1 MGESLWLKLS
11 QSIIKNGGRSPTTFF
26 LHILVL
32 VVGPNGIGKTATVYA
47 LAHEMGLK
55 VLELNASST
64 RSGRQVLANL
74 REATQS
80 HSVKKQE
87 KSKGDEKS
95 NGLPNKKECESK
107 ASSAEE
113 TKGMDK
119 TTVILFE
126 DIDIVFEDLDEGF
139 HSAINNLITT
149 TKRPIVLTTSSQNF
163 MSCNRNKILNLK
175 CLPQIFEFR
184 PIQPRIIAKY
194 LQLLCLVEG
203 FCIDFCNL
211 LGLVLSNKGNIS
223 ACMHQLQYWVS
234 LYGSGVQNIP
244 YNYLK
249 NNVIKLE
256 ATYMTDNASDK
267 EKSSRPVEKED
278 SLAKLLSINQKNQ
291 NVGSA
296 IPSLLNCSLSLIGLE
311 LDNATIQDGNNSV
324 YDQKPSLLNESKVLN
339 KLLAV
344 GSFDIFDWSRH
355 ILLPFRRIV
364 QSKGHTRS
372 TPYPLTAK
380 ITNISSS
387 LTSRTAQFTDIA
399 RTKESQKTYNRILNN
414 DSLFMTESE
423 EDNSTAD
430 ESSEVNEDKIL
441 RGNTMEAA
449 DRSVPKFD
457 KGNGETI
464 QVNSTYESNLNID
477 SLSNTMPLNVK
488 GVENK
493 ETKRNAY
500 ENARK
505 AIDILSEYADCISN
519 FIPLQDDQPFWLSNN
534 HKGSNCSS
542 QLCAN
547 SNYYDSFKMANNF
560 ELGDSYSSNKID
572 KCNSHDQI
580 LAQEI
585 IANTTHLA
593 VKFSQN
599 RVNDLLPNETQFL
612 ELSVYSPLSSTDMVT
627 KESLLKGKEN
637 KSSEDLCAE
646 HINEKM
652 TKNTVKFEN
661 YIIVSC

>member
-1 MGESLWLKLS
+1 
-11 QSIIKNGGRSPTTFF
+11 
-26 LHILVL
+26 
-32 VVGPNGIGKTATVYA
+32 
-47 LAHEMGLK
+47 
-55 VLELNASST
+55 
-64 RSGRQVLANL
+64 
-74 REATQS
+74 
-80 HSVKKQE
+80 
-87 KSKGDEKS
+87 
-95 NGLPNKKECESK
+95 
-107 ASSAEE
+107 
-113 TKGMDK
+113 
-119 TTVILFE
+119 
-126 DIDIVFEDLDEGF
+126 
-139 HSAINNLITT
+139 
-149 TKRPIVLTTSSQNF
+149 
-163 MSCNRNKILNLK
+163 
-175 CLPQIFEFR
+175 
-184 PIQPRIIAKY
+184 
-194 LQLLCLVEG
+194 
-203 FCIDFCNL
+203 
-211 LGLVLSNKGNIS
+211 
-223 ACMHQLQYWVS
+223 
-234 LYGSGVQNIP
+234 
-244 YNYLK
+244 
-249 NNVIKLE
+249 
-256 ATYMTDNASDK
+256 
-267 EKSSRPVEKED
+267 
-278 SLAKLLSINQKNQ
+278 
-291 NVGSA
+291 
-296 IPSLLNCSLSLIGLE
+296 
-311 LDNATIQDGNNSV
+311 
-324 YDQKPSLLNESKVLN
+324 
-339 KLLAV
+339 
-344 GSFDIFDWSRH
+344 
-355 ILLPFRRIV
+355 
-364 QSKGHTRS
+364 
-372 TPYPLTAK
+372 
-380 ITNISSS
+380 
-387 LTSRTAQFTDIA
+387 
-399 RTKESQKTYNRILNN
+399 
-414 DSLFMTESE
+414 MTESE

-464 QVNSTYESNLNID
+464 QVNSTYEGNLNID
-477 SLSNTMPLNVK
+477 SLSNTMPLKVK

-547 SNYYDSFKMANNF
+547 SNYYDSFMMANNF

-652 TKNTVKFEN
+652 TKNTTGCDEFNEKGLFSRDLICEASMNKDFERGFDINYVKQLHNAEREVMESFIPEPTVNIRCPIIQDTLPVIRGIARIEEHRKASGLGFSKKRTSRSKFLHYFETQN
-661 YIIVSC
+661 LYSMRSETVLNTLCNAFQ